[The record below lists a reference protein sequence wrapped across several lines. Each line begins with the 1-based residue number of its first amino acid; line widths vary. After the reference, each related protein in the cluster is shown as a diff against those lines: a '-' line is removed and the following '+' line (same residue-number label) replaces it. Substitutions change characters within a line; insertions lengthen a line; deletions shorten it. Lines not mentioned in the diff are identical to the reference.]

1 MMAEKSGSLAGK
13 MSRSF
18 DWDNDTCRPVLDRP
32 QLLTSVVK
40 RDEFCALLFVPRSLL
55 PESVETKVK
64 RNIIKWYVRRVSLL
78 TDCDELIQEWLDDG
92 QEAEASKGL
101 PVSETLLFSSCHFSH
116 TCTSYVQKKCR
127 KLWFQRT
134 VLCSVRV
141 KVSPE
146 CAVSAHV

>member
-1 MMAEKSGSLAGK
+1 

-40 RDEFCALLFVPRSLL
+40 RDEFKALLFVSRGLL
-55 PESVETKVK
+55 PGSVETKVK
-64 RNIIKWYVRRVSLL
+64 RNIIKWYVRRVSLW
-78 TDCDELIQEWLDDG
+78 TDCDELIQEWLNDV

-101 PVSETLLFSSCHFSH
+101 PVSETLLFSSCHFSDPCHFARARH
-116 TCTSYVQKKCR
+116 TLKKKCR

-134 VLCSVRV
+134 VLRSLRV

-146 CAVSAHV
+146 YAVSAHV